1 MNKINSNEFYG
12 DFSSLANLK
21 TQAQKDPDAALKRVA
36 QEFESI
42 FIGMLLKNMRS
53 ANEVIGGTD
62 LFSSNQTRQYEDM
75 LDSQM
80 AQSMATSGGVGLAD
94 ALIRQFEG
102 RGSAS
107 LSATT
112 GNADGDFQL
121 LQSVATQDLAKIQL
135 MAQEAG
141 KRLLEKAE
149 SSNSVNSINTKTDMS
164 VKLGSSDTV
173 QPETVPVKNV
183 VFDTPEAF
191 VERLWPLAQEAG
203 KQLGVDPKAILA
215 QAALETG
222 WGKFPIAKADGSASF
237 NMFGIKADSR
247 WQGDRAVV
255 TTLEYED
262 GVAKK
267 QKAPFRAYNSFSES
281 FNDYASFLQNSERYK
296 DALMAG
302 DNAAMFAAYLQK
314 GGYATDPDY
323 SQKIGNILSSKWFK
337 TLL

>member
-1 MNKINSNEFYG
+1 MNKVNSNEFYG
-12 DFSSLANLK
+12 DFASLAALK

-53 ANEVIGGTD
+53 SNEVIGGTD
-62 LFSSNQTRQYEDM
+62 LFSSSQTRQYEEM

-102 RGSAS
+102 RGTAS
-107 LSATT
+107 LSA
-112 GNADGDFQL
+112 ARAESSDDSSL
-121 LQSVATQDLAKIQL
+121 LQSIATHDLAKIQL
-135 MAQEAG
+135 MAQAAS
-141 KRLLEKAE
+141 KRLLDQSELTRQL
-149 SSNSVNSINTKTDMS
+149 SSNTAAEVGASNVNS
-164 VKLGSSDTV
+164 SDV
-173 QPETVPVKNV
+173 VPVKNV
-183 VFDTPEAF
+183 IFDSPESF
-191 VERLWPLAQEAG
+191 VEDLWPLAQQAG
-203 KQLGVDPKAILA
+203 RQLGVDPKAILA

-222 WGKFPIAKADGSASF
+222 WGKYPIAKADGSASF

-267 QKAPFRAYNSFSES
+267 QKAPFRSYNSFSES
-281 FNDYASFLQNSERYK
+281 FNDYADFLQNSERYK
-296 DALMAG
+296 DALQVG
-302 DNAAMFAAYLQK
+302 DNASMFAAYLQK
-314 GGYATDPDY
+314 GGM
-323 SQKIGNILSSKWFK
+323 QL
-337 TLL
+337 TLTTVKK

>member
-1 MNKINSNEFYG
+1 MNKVNSNEFYG
-12 DFSSLANLK
+12 DFASLAALK

-53 ANEVIGGTD
+53 SNEVIGGTD
-62 LFSSNQTRQYEDM
+62 LFSSSQTRQYEEM

-102 RGSAS
+102 RGTVS
-107 LSATT
+107 LSA
-112 GNADGDFQL
+112 ARAESSDDSSL
-121 LQSVATQDLAKIQL
+121 LQSIATHDLAKIQL
-135 MAQEAG
+135 MAQAAS
-141 KRLLEKAE
+141 KRLLDQSELTRQLSSSAAAE
-149 SSNSVNSINTKTDMS
+149 VGASNVNS
-164 VKLGSSDTV
+164 SDV
-173 QPETVPVKNV
+173 VPVKNV
-183 VFDTPEAF
+183 IFDSPESF
-191 VERLWPLAQEAG
+191 VEDLWPLAQQAG
-203 KQLGVDPKAILA
+203 RQLGVDPKAILA

-222 WGKFPIAKADGSASF
+222 WGKYPIAKADGSASF

-267 QKAPFRAYNSFSES
+267 QKAPFRSYNSFSES
-281 FNDYASFLQNSERYK
+281 FNDYADFLQNSERYK
-296 DALMAG
+296 DALQVG
-302 DNAAMFAAYLQK
+302 DNASMFAAYLQK
-314 GGYATDPDY
+314 GGYATDPNY